1 MSPKN
6 TPEIKLIRTA
16 YKSDAIAT
24 DDLNEQQKAVVNH
37 RSTKLL
43 VLGKGGSGK
52 TSTLISAITNRISN
66 GEDPNS
72 ILAITYGRSSASK
85 LRDQIAV
92 ANPKAESSDWGA
104 QNSN

>member
-1 MSPKN
+1 VVSPKN

-52 TSTLISAITNRISN
+52 TSTLISAITSN
-66 GEDPNS
+66 
-72 ILAITYGRSSASK
+72 
-85 LRDQIAV
+85 
-92 ANPKAESSDWGA
+92 
-104 QNSN
+104 